1 MSKKFF
7 INCEEA
13 TSICNKNQYK
23 EASWWEKMKLS
34 FHLFI
39 CKSCGQ
45 YSKQNAT
52 LTKVCNKH
60 LDKDEHY
67 QYKLSNKD
75 KKTLQH
81 KIEEKINQ

>member
-13 TSICNKNQYK
+13 TFICNKNQYK
-23 EASWWEKMKLS
+23 EASLWEKIRLN

-39 CKSCGQ
+39 CKSCGK

-52 LTKVCNKH
+52 LTKVCNNH
-60 LDKDEHY
+60 LDKNEYH
-67 QYKLSNKD
+67 QCKLSDKD
-75 KKTLQH
+75 KEILQH